1 MAKVDPKAVN
11 IWTSRV
17 IPFVLMGVVGYA
29 TYVLVVRLC
38 GTSLLCIYAHLR
50 DIRLLSS
57 TGTSQLGK
65 RHPADFILVDYLLNG
80 PAPRPGIVIALLII
94 YFLLFL
100 LMSITYFR
108 LLYIVTF
115 DPGFVPLGRVAPVA
129 ANSKRERRVGAR
141 NDKRDEKR
149 SGGNKKGGEYTADES
164 SNRINWHTN
173 ADSPGLEEFY
183 SKDVFVCE
191 QDGRPK
197 WCTECGNWKPDRTHH
212 CSDVGR
218 CVRKMDHFCPWYVS
232 THDLR
237 FEICILWAYTESRME
252 KLLIT
257 AGPGSAALL
266 LRIASNFLSNSLRI
280 RPFIVYLY
288 LLQWPISFTSS
299 LTHL

>member
-1 MAKVDPKAVN
+1 
-11 IWTSRV
+11 
-17 IPFVLMGVVGYA
+17 
-29 TYVLVVRLC
+29 VVRLC
-38 GTSLLCIYAHLR
+38 SVSMLICVIFGCYLAL
-50 DIRLLSS
+50 
-57 TGTSQLGK
+57 GTSQLGK
-65 RHPADFILVDYLLNG
+65 RHLTDFTLADYLLNG
-80 PAPRPGIVIALLII
+80 PSPRPGTVVALLII

-129 ANSKRERRVGAR
+129 ANSKRKRRVGAR

-149 SGGNKKGGEYTADES
+149 SGRNKIGGGLTASGEYTADEL
-164 SNRINWHTN
+164 SNSINWHTN

-237 FEICILWAYTESRME
+237 FGICSFWC
-252 KLLIT
+252 
-257 AGPGSAALL
+257 
-266 LRIASNFLSNSLRI
+266 I
-280 RPFIVYLY
+280 RNRE
-288 LLQWPISFTSS
+288 WRNC
-299 LTHL
+299 